1 VRFSSVF
8 SYSWKIGVGAML
20 FTYIGSIV
28 DWGDFYTKFKNVSQV
43 FWLLGFLIVVLQA
56 NVLGWRWQR
65 IGQLDHIDIPVLYH
79 TKAILISFFFSQG
92 LPASLG
98 GDAFRAWWYSKR
110 QVGAAQGLKIIAF
123 DRIIGLVSLAAV
135 CTASFTVFAIQGNK
149 STAVNSLLFL
159 VMVVMVGFC
168 ALLLPFRLG
177 VSTFLARQLIKLPKP
192 LAGVLAWL
200 IDMREFFRVGTKAD
214 LAIILFLGVS
224 VHLLTVLLGF
234 VLALGLGTQVSF
246 FSCLAVIAPALLV
259 SYVPISIAGWG
270 VREASFVL
278 AFSLIG
284 VETETALLISLG
296 IGVLV
301 LLVSLLGGVLWA
313 GSGMRQIYMNE
324 ARKKV
329 VAVQS

>member
-1 VRFSSVF
+1 MRFSSVF
-8 SYSWKIGVGAML
+8 SYSWKICVGAMF
-20 FTYIGSIV
+20 FTYIGTFV
-28 DWGDFYTKFKNVSQV
+28 DWADIFDRLKNLSPVY
-43 FWLLGFLIVVLQA
+43 WLLGFVIVGFQA
-56 NVLGWRWQR
+56 NLMGWRWQR
-65 IGQLDHIDIPVLYH
+65 IGQLDHIDIPVQSH

-92 LPASLG
+92 LPAALG
-98 GDAFRAWWYSKR
+98 ADAFRAWWYSKR
-110 QVGAAQGLKIIAF
+110 QVGTAQGLKIIAF

-135 CTASFTVFAIQGNK
+135 CTASFAVFAIQGNK
-149 STAVNSLLFL
+149 STAVNSLLLL
-159 VMVVMVGFC
+159 VMVVMVGFS

-192 LAGVLAWL
+192 LAGALAWL

-234 VLALGLGTQVSF
+234 VLALGLGTQLSF

-296 IGVLV
+296 IGALV

>member
-1 VRFSSVF
+1 MG
-8 SYSWKIGVGAML
+8 IAL
-20 FTYIGSIV
+20 FAYIGSIV
-28 DWGDFYTKFKNVSQV
+28 DWGDVYTKFKNVSQV

-65 IGQLDHIDIPVLYH
+65 IGQLDQIDIPVLSH

-98 GDAFRAWWYSKR
+98 GDAFRAWWYSKSR
-110 QVGAAQGLKIIAF
+110 VSTAQSLKIIAF

-135 CTASFTVFAIQGNK
+135 CTASFAVFAIHGNK
-149 STAVNSLLFL
+149 SNAVNSILLL

-177 VSTFLARQLIKLPKP
+177 VSKYLSRQLSKLPKRV
-192 LAGVLAWL
+192 AGVLAWL

-214 LAIILFLGVS
+214 LTIIFFLGIS

-234 VLALGLGTQVSF
+234 VLALGLGAQVSF

-278 AFSLIG
+278 GFSLIG
-284 VETETALLISLG
+284 VEKETALLISLG

-301 LLVSLLGGVLWA
+301 LLVSLLGGVLWV

-324 ARKKV
+324 VRKNI
-329 VAVQS
+329 VAVKP